1 MGDRVL
7 LLATK
12 DTIAYRRRAGRESVA
27 SGADLLAAAGPVA
40 AEITVVDVTSEPG
53 WDISPTTMLALGRRV
68 RQAAGEYD
76 GVVLTHGVDTVEETA
91 YLVDLMAGP
100 AAERAA
106 IVLTGAVRALDDQ
119 DSDGPGNLAAALAA
133 AADPAARGLGAV
145 VCAAGELHA
154 ARWVT
159 LADASEPGG
168 FTSAPYGPLARVVDG
183 KVERLTAPPPRP
195 PYGGGEPEWDVA
207 LFKTYPGMDPDVL
220 GGLADRGV
228 RGVVL
233 EGTGQGNVPASLL
246 TAISDVLDDDIPV
259 VVTSRSRYRPGPGE
273 PPRDMG
279 MAVRLGAIPAYGMR
293 AEKARV
299 ALMAALGDGYGVDAV
314 RAWFSGL

>member
-1 MGDRVL
+1 MGSRVL

-27 SGADLLAAAGPVA
+27 SGAELLAAAGPVG
-40 AEITVVDVTSEPG
+40 AEVTVVDVTSEPG

-119 DSDGPGNLAAALAA
+119 DSDGPGNLAAALTAA
-133 AADPAARGLGAV
+133 AEPATRGLGAV

-168 FTSAPYGPLARVVDG
+168 FTSAPYGPVARVVDG
-183 KVERLTAPPPRP
+183 RVERLTAAPPRP
-195 PYGGGEPEWDVA
+195 PYGGEPEWDVA
-207 LFKTYPGMDPDVL
+207 LVKTYPGMDPDVL

-228 RGVVL
+228 QGLVL
-233 EGTGQGNVPASLL
+233 EGTGQGNIPASLL
-246 TAISDVLDDDIPV
+246 AAISDLLDDDIPV
-259 VVTSRSRYRPGPGE
+259 VVASRSHHRPGPGE

-299 ALMAALGDGYGVDAV
+299 ALMAALGAAPGVAAA
-314 RAWFSGL
+314 RTWFTHL

>member
-1 MGDRVL
+1 MGNRVL

-27 SGADLLAAAGPVA
+27 SGAELLAAAGPVGA
-40 AEITVVDVTSEPG
+40 DVTVVDVTSEPG

-68 RQAAGEYD
+68 RQAAGDYD

-106 IVLTGAVRALDDQ
+106 IVLTGAARALDDD
-119 DSDGPGNLAAALAA
+119 DSDGPANLAAALTA

-145 VCAAGELHA
+145 VCAGGELHA

-159 LADASEPGG
+159 LADASAG
-168 FTSAPYGPLARVVDG
+168 FSSAPHGPLARVVDG
-183 KVERLTAPPPRP
+183 RVQRLAVAPPRP

-207 LFKTYPGMDPDVL
+207 LFKTHPGMDPGLL

-228 RGVVL
+228 QGVVL
-233 EGTGQGNVPASLL
+233 EGTGQGNVPASLFA
-246 TAISDVLDDDIPV
+246 AISDLVDGDIPV
-259 VVTSRSRYRPGPGE
+259 VIASRSHHPAAPGE
-273 PPRDMG
+273 LPRDVG
-279 MAVRLGAIPAYGMR
+279 MAERLGAIPARGLR

-314 RAWFSGL
+314 RDWFTRL

>member
-1 MGDRVL
+1 MGSRVL

-27 SGADLLAAAGPVA
+27 SGAQLLAAAGPVG
-40 AEITVVDVTSEPG
+40 AEVTVVDVTSEPG

-106 IVLTGAVRALDDQ
+106 IVLTGAFRALDDA
-119 DSDGPGNLAAALAA
+119 DTDGPANLAAALAA
-133 AADPAARGLGAV
+133 AADPAARGLGAL

-154 ARWVT
+154 ARWAT
-159 LADASEPGG
+159 LVDASGPG
-168 FTSAPYGPLARVVDG
+168 FSSAPSGPLARIVDG
-183 KVERLTAPPPRP
+183 RVERLAAPPPRP
-195 PYGGGEPEWDVA
+195 PYGGGEPEWDVV
-207 LFKTYPGMDPDVL
+207 LFKTHPGMDPEL
-220 GGLADRGV
+220 LAGLPDRGV
-228 RGVVL
+228 QGVVL
-233 EGTGQGNVPASLL
+233 EGTGQGNVPASLFA
-246 TAISDVLDDDIPV
+246 AISDLIDDDVPV
-259 VVTSRSRYRPGPGE
+259 VIASRSHHPAGSGDL
-273 PPRDMG
+273 PRDIG
-279 MAVRLGAIPAYGMR
+279 MAERLGAIPARGLR
-293 AEKARV
+293 ADKARI

-314 RAWFSGL
+314 RAWFARL